1 MLAALLRRDL
11 RLRCGLHRQPPLSLC
26 CSHAIPRISVS
37 SRSLR
42 SKATQPTRAMSSMF
56 TWRNRTKTPPLVVED
71 RISLKLAH
79 ERDRPGRGT
88 YARYTNARTRLAVEW
103 SG

>member
-71 RISLKLAH
+71 RISLKLRTSVIVQVEVRTPATLMR
-79 ERDRPGRGT
+79 ERDWR
-88 YARYTNARTRLAVEW
+88 
-103 SG
+103 